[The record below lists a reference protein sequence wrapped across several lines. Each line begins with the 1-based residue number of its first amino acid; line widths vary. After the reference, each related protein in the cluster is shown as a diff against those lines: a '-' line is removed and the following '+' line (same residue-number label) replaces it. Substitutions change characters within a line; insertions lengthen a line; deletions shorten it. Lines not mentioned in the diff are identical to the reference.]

1 MTKRFQKEM
10 SNRAKEVKIEF
21 VGFSNIS
28 QFIAKKTPTK
38 FTSVLPILSL
48 AGMPQ
53 WIERRLVNKTG
64 SFPGQ
69 GT

>member
-28 QFIAKKTPTK
+28 QFIAKKKPNK
-38 FTSVLPILSL
+38 IHISTSYSISGWYASVD
-48 AGMPQ
+48 
-53 WIERRLVNKTG
+53 
-64 SFPGQ
+64 
-69 GT
+69 